1 MVVIYNLGWAVVFAV
16 VGGLVGMVLVLLASL
31 IVPKVMER
39 LTPRIDE
46 QKEMLRGNTAV
57 AEYFGR
63 VAGAAIMGISIVMA
77 AAVLGGVLAALH

>member
-1 MVVIYNLGWAVVFAV
+1 MVAIYNLGWAVVFAV

-31 IVPKVMER
+31 VVPRVMER
-39 LTPRIDE
+39 LTPDIDE

-63 VAGAAIMGISIVMA
+63 VAGAAIMGLSIVMA